1 MENRVIYIGLI
12 GSIGVLLVLIF
23 ILIKINSVRK
33 KKTDNQE
40 EKNDFLIED
49 ETVKLNTRE
58 LQKQLQNQE
67 FEILQNIVIV
77 HTNEQVE

>member
-49 ETVKLNTRE
+49 ETVKLNTKE

-67 FEILQNIVIV
+67 FKILQNIVIV

>member
-12 GSIGVLLVLIF
+12 GSIVVLLVLIF

-49 ETVKLNTRE
+49 ETVKLNTKE

>member
-12 GSIGVLLVLIF
+12 GSIGVLLVPIF

-49 ETVKLNTRE
+49 ETVKLNTKE

>member
-49 ETVKLNTRE
+49 ETVKLNTKE

>member
-33 KKTDNQE
+33 KKTDTQE